1 VVAVTLRV
9 STTSDS
15 GAMSDASGEIW
26 QVTAFD
32 RPSLFTMVPSNMGAS
47 PVAANLGP
55 VVLSM
60 TYSWSLPINLVAANA
75 PVYLAIEPVSADS
88 IRYWNTKGAV
98 PPELVIDLQ

>member
-1 VVAVTLRV
+1 
-9 STTSDS
+9 
-15 GAMSDASGEIW
+15 
-26 QVTAFD
+26 
-32 RPSLFTMVPSNMGAS
+32 
-47 PVAANLGP
+47 